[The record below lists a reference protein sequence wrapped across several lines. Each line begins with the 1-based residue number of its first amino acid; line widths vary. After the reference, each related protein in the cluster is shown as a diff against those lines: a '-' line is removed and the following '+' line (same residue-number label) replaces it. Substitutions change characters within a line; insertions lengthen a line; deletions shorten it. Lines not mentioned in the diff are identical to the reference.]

1 MDETALPNT
10 KSGKIMNLNREASE
24 KELLAA
30 KTGKIKEQTPT
41 DTQTR
46 KKPDANSRGLLI
58 VAIQASSEKAV
69 LKVQEHIDKLLQ
81 GKTNLLSPKEAEERI
96 QQMKD
101 AATKDRARKGKE
113 IIRLLPLK
121 RCREYEI
128 YLGYTMR
135 IDKAQYARFEED
147 GFLDIETGLHYDIYH
162 EEKKLCTLT
171 ITPTS
176 GGHPDDSQVL
186 SKVKEFFAKTHGFKY
201 EETPDTVMR
210 TIPPWERKEPVRE
223 IKNVTADNLKFS
235 LNENGFAKRFEE
247 ECNGWLI
254 FDTASNS
261 WYAWNK
267 THWEPAGERLGQAQR
282 FVADSMQKEVEYWK
296 GEYAREE
303 QIAIATK
310 NNTRLKELK
319 GLISALD
326 TQYTQINQ
334 KHGFDSMV
342 KIAQSSTMCI
352 NLDEEGNPD
361 ILTFKN
367 GGLDCKTGRVLDVC
381 ELSYIKDMYPVHYV
395 DRTYTKGAK
404 PVHFEE
410 HLRAL
415 FTDNTTDG
423 LSDAERMKRS
433 DELCRYFK
441 RLLGYALYAGNPRNL
456 FVFLWGTGANGKS
469 TTVEALRSAIPTEFA
484 EMSSM
489 ELLTTREEK
498 PLAGL
503 FDGVGK
509 RVVYFAEISDSKDS
523 KGPKISRESVKNLSG
538 DKVKNLRTLYSKPVQ
553 KRILCLPI
561 AATNDLPSFDK
572 DLDKAL
578 LRRIITIPFMHEFV
592 GSDKRL
598 DMADVLASEADAIFS
613 LMADELCAYAE
624 AEEECPN
631 SGLSELPEFCRGVQ
645 GKLLSGD
652 ACYEF
657 VDSEFEVSDG
667 SVSER
672 VYADEARQRFI
683 VWCNNRGIS
692 VQTKVMTSS
701 VKDPATGVYGSFRD
715 LTKTEASRL
724 KSAFITHG
732 YEMKSSSGKR
742 YFCCKVKRG

>member
-1 MDETALPNT
+1 
-10 KSGKIMNLNREASE
+10 MNLHREASE

-30 KTGKIKEQTPT
+30 KQKQNEEQKPAEISTEAKRETESAGILTVTIHAESKE
-41 DTQTR
+41 
-46 KKPDANSRGLLI
+46 ALL
-58 VAIQASSEKAV
+58 KAEI
-69 LKVQEHIDKLLQ
+69 LADKLMQ
-81 GKTNLLSPKEAEERI
+81 GKALPLSKEEAAFRM
-96 QQMKD
+96 QQMKKK
-101 AATKDRARKGKE
+101 AAAEALKEKE
-113 IIRLLPLK
+113 ITRLLPLK
-121 RCREYEI
+121 RCREYDI
-128 YLGYTMR
+128 CPGYVLR
-135 IDKAQYARFEED
+135 IDRATYTRFDED
-147 GFLDIETGLHYDIYH
+147 GLCDIEKGLIYDIYH
-162 EEKKLCTLT
+162 EENREGRIIITL
-171 ITPTS
+171 TS
-176 GGHPDDSQVL
+176 GGNLDDSLIL
-186 SKVKEFFAKTHGFKY
+186 SIVKESYAQKLGFTY
-201 EETPDTVMR
+201 EENPKTVMR
-210 TIPPWERKEPVRE
+210 TIPPWERSEPVRE
-223 IKNVTADNLKFS
+223 IKNVSLEDMKFS

-247 ECNGWLI
+247 ECKGWLV

-261 WYAWNK
+261 WYAWSK

-282 FVADSMQKEVEYWK
+282 FVADSMRKESEYWHD
-296 GEYAREE
+296 EYAREE
-303 QIAIATK
+303 QIAISTK

-319 GLISALD
+319 GIITALD
-326 TQYTQINQ
+326 NQFTQINQ

-342 KIAQSSTMCI
+342 KIAASSTMCV
-352 NLDEEGNPD
+352 NLDEAGNPD

-367 GGLDCKTGRVLDVC
+367 GGLDCRTGRFLDVS
-381 ELSYIKDMYPVHYV
+381 ELFYIKDMYPVHYV
-395 DRTYTKGAK
+395 DRTYTKGAR

-423 LSDAERMKRS
+423 LSDAERKKRS

-469 TTVEALRSAIPTEFA
+469 TTVEAIRSAIPTEFA
-484 EMSSM
+484 EVSSM
-489 ELLTTREEK
+489 ELLAAHEER

-503 FDGVGK
+503 FNGVGR
-509 RVVYFAEISDSKDS
+509 RVVYFAEISDSKEA
-523 KGPKISRESVKNLSG
+523 KGPKISREAVKNLSG
-538 DKVKNLRTLYSKPVQ
+538 DRVKNLRTLYSKPVQ
-553 KRILCLPI
+553 KQILCLPI

-578 LRRIITIPFMHEFV
+578 LRRIITIPFMHEFS

-598 DMADVLASEADAIFS
+598 DMADVLAGEADAIFS

-624 AEEECPN
+624 AEDACPN

-657 VDSEFEVSDG
+657 VDSEFEPSDG

-683 VWCNNRGIS
+683 VWCDNRGIS
-692 VQTKVMTSS
+692 VQTKIMTSS

-715 LTKTEASRL
+715 LTRSEAGKLRT
-724 KSAFITHG
+724 AFITHG
-732 YEMKSSSGKR
+732 YAEKNSGGKR
-742 YFCCKVKRG
+742 YYCCRVRRG